1 MFVAR
6 KQQMILLLTENT
18 IEYKKMQHTEW
29 LKQYTLTDN
38 QRKSLID
45 EKLMRAVQ
53 AHTVIKQREK
63 VYGLR

>member
-1 MFVAR
+1 M
-6 KQQMILLLTENT
+6 ENT